1 MRVLIKC
8 SDDESMSTSR
18 LFTSGDDGAG
28 QRIVSCWLDPDLHV
42 VTGAGRVLN
51 LMMPDQAVR
60 QSVSP

>member
-28 QRIVSCWLDPDLHV
+28 QRIVSC
-42 VTGAGRVLN
+42 
-51 LMMPDQAVR
+51 
-60 QSVSP
+60 